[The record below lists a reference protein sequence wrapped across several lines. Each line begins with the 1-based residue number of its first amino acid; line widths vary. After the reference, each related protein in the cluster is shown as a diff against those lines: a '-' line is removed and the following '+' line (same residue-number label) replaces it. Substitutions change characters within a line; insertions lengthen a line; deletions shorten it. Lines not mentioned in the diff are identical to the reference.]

1 MPSIL
6 FLCIENSCRSQMA
19 EAYAR
24 HRAPEGWVIASAG
37 SRPSGR
43 VDETAAALMR
53 EGGIDLASHR
63 SKGLSELPPITWDAV
78 VVMGCGEECP
88 SLPAGKRLEW
98 DLPDPKGLP
107 QDEFRRIRDEIG
119 RRVSALLRA
128 LSAAPG
134 SS

>member
-1 MPSIL
+1 
-6 FLCIENSCRSQMA
+6 
-19 EAYAR
+19 
-24 HRAPEGWVIASAG
+24 
-37 SRPSGR
+37 

-53 EGGIDLASHR
+53 EAGMDLASHR
-63 SKGLSELPPITWDAV
+63 SKGLSELPPISWDAV
-78 VVMGCGEECP
+78 VMMGCGEECP

-119 RRVSALLRA
+119 RGGSALLRD